1 MREVWQRVWG
11 ECGSVGGGEG
21 KGMGGVG
28 KVRGDGV

>member
-1 MREVWQRVWG
+1 MWGKYGREYG
-11 ECGSVGGGEG
+11 GSVGGGEG